1 MYSADPHTPVDP
13 NPRQAPGA
21 GWPPQRFAEG
31 AILTGVPQPDI
42 QREPSFFRELVE
54 TVLLIAAIY
63 AFVNLATARF
73 VVDGHSMLPNFTTD
87 QFIIVSR
94 LSYIVGEP
102 KRGDVVVFH
111 YPLQDDRD
119 FIKRIIGL
127 PGETVTILDGK
138 VYINDKLIE
147 EPYITNWCRSK
158 SCDGTWE
165 IGPDDYFVLGDNRGA
180 SKDSQ
185 DFGPV
190 GRKYIVGRAFVRY
203 WPLQDIGLIDHWD
216 YTSNG
221 APLPTLTPTFTP
233 TPTRTPTPVLP
244 LIGPLDEMPPDM
256 WTTSPTPPPS
266 VPPGWYGETN
276 Y

>member
-1 MYSADPHTPVDP
+1 MNPADPHTSADP
-13 NPRQAPGA
+13 NSRPTPVAE
-21 GWPPQRFAEG
+21 PPLRRSFEG

-42 QREPSFFRELVE
+42 RPEPSFLQELLE
-54 TVLLIAAIY
+54 TVLLIVTIY

-94 LSYIVGEP
+94 LSYILGEP

-111 YPLQDDRD
+111 YPLEVDRD

-165 IGPDDYFVLGDNRGA
+165 IGPDEYFVLGDNRGA

-190 GRKYIVGRAFVRY
+190 GREYLVGRAFVRY
-203 WPLQDIGLIDHWD
+203 WPLQDIGLIEHWN
-216 YTSNG
+216 YSSNG
-221 APLPTLTPTFTP
+221 VPLPTLTPTSTP
-233 TPTRTPTPVLP
+233 VPTRTPTPVLP

-256 WTTSPTPPPS
+256 WTPTPTPPPT
-266 VPPGWYGETN
+266 VPPGWYGEYN